1 MKKKVAD
8 DEPTLFGEFL
18 PEVPTEPVKDT
29 QEPAAVAGTAEKKFD
44 ESEAGSVKQV
54 KDPHEPVDEVKPAE
68 TNNNEKTYT
77 YYKKG
82 EKKMKKSE
90 KKQAQETTTVTLHK
104 STVAKAK
111 RLAMLEGVSVKAY
124 LDKLVDERF
133 ARERDKLI
141 AEINNL

>member
-1 MKKKVAD
+1 MKKKGTN
-8 DEPTLFGEFL
+8 EGPSLFDVEL
-18 PEVPTEPVKDT
+18 LEVPTKPVLDPQEPV
-29 QEPAAVAGTAEKKFD
+29 AGAEKAEAKTNII
-44 ESEAGSVKQV
+44 EAGSAKQV

-104 STVAKAK
+104 STAAKAK